1 MHFTDKYFI
10 LFQIEIA
17 ERISIKNDQTQSDGT
32 EEAFI
37 RKIFQLWIRH
47 NLTLV
52 CLEDLMKLMNEKPYY
67 CTQFPTKKKQI
78 LRLMKNED
86 GVDPVYYTYCPQCK
100 TYSKCSSVRN
110 DQTAC
115 SHCETELRANE
126 TNYFVYLPIAKQI
139 TKTVKDHWSSIHAQS
154 ASTDD
159 GIIRDVHD
167 GQILKNIE
175 KVYEKTDSTI
185 YSLTLFLDGANRY
198 KSTTRSIWP
207 IQLVQNLL
215 PPSERYNLDNILI
228 AGLYYSDKKPD
239 CMEYFLPLVQEL
251 KKLLITNIEISV
263 QGKHLKILPIITN
276 CVVDLPAKSH
286 LQQITQYN
294 GKNACTYCLHPGY
307 QVQMNK
313 KKVTRY
319 TCGDRKYDLRTHEQ
333 TVNEMLRAD
342 RSGERINGVKGD
354 YYCFS
359 KKIKESN

>member
-1 MHFTDKYFI
+1 M
-10 LFQIEIA
+10 
-17 ERISIKNDQTQSDGT
+17 ERNSTKNDRTQPDSDSR
-32 EEAFI
+32 EQAFV
-37 RKIFQLWIRH
+37 RKISQHWVRH

-52 CLEDLMKLMNEKPYY
+52 CLEDLMKLINEKPHD
-67 CTQFPTKKKQI
+67 CKQFPTEKKQI
-78 LRLMKNED
+78 LQLMKNED
-86 GVDPVYYTYCPQCK
+86 SVDPVYYTYCPQCK
-100 TYSKCSSVRN
+100 NYSECFSLRN
-110 DQTAC
+110 NQMAC

-139 TKTVKDHWSSIHAQS
+139 AKTVKDHWSSIHAQS

-159 GIIRDVHD
+159 GIIKDVHD

-175 KVYEKTDSTI
+175 RLYENTDSTI
-185 YSLTLFLDGANRY
+185 YSLTIFLDGANRY

-215 PPSERYNLDNILI
+215 PPSTRYHLDNIII

-251 KKLLITNIEISV
+251 KKLLITSIEISV
-263 QGKHLKILPIITN
+263 QGKKLKILPLITN

-319 TCGDRKYDLRTHEQ
+319 TCRDRKYDLRTHEQ
-333 TVNEMLRAD
+333 TINEMLRAD
-342 RSGERINGVKGD
+342 RSGERINGVKGK
-354 YYCFS
+354 YIWYACCLCIVF
-359 KKIKESN
+359 EL